1 MKRILRSFFLLLLVI
16 VWSSNALAVTSP
28 YSYTFGKAQNAD
40 FTSKNQTKKLGG
52 IDWTLASDAQKI
64 ITSANPSGQQ
74 IGTNNNPVKN
84 ATISTTAIPGTIKS
98 ITVTA
103 KAASKDAKMSLSVLV
118 NNVQYGNKIDLS
130 KDESNYEFKNN
141 NNLQSGKIE
150 IKFINS
156 ASKGGFFIKNISVT
170 FEEGTSA
177 TATTVSFPKE
187 SLNLIDG
194 EEATQGQEA
203 VVKTGDKTLTGAT
216 ITYSFESADG
226 IFEETTTDG
235 LFSLKAG
242 TYGTGKVTATFAG
255 GEIDGVT
262 YAKSSASY
270 TVNYSAAKTPAL
282 TFSAANVTVKQGEES
297 SFVKPTIKFTDER
310 GDDVTESAEL
320 TYSVS
325 PEGVVEIDKNSG
337 DITKWLAPGVAT
349 VKAHTDYGYD
359 ASYTLTY
366 EKVKLATTLTLDEGL
381 KTTGKIGETLD
392 CPAWTLKAGETVLS
406 GKTVVLTSDNDDAV
420 KVDGN
425 QLKLVAAG
433 SANITLSFNG
443 DDDYQSSNV
452 SYKLTV
458 VDPNAAEVTFDF
470 SKPAAYGDYE
480 APSTNG
486 SATYLEEGNTLTSGV
501 ITITNV
507 QNGWTIRTDGSKGT
521 NKSRFH
527 MYRGTIQFRVYDNAV
542 LTLSAADGCVI
553 TGFVYNSAK
562 GENLT
567 ASTGSYD
574 NVNKKWTGTAK
585 SIELAI
591 NDAFQFENMTVAYS
605 KLPSIDLD
613 ESQDNAETI
622 SGNADKTVNVKL
634 TRTLKADVWNTF
646 CVPFDVTVA
655 GSPLDGATIKQIANV
670 VENNDGAVINFEDA
684 PATLVAGMAYL
695 VRTTTA
701 IENPTFNGVTVK
713 NVVPTN
719 CSGNENYQ
727 LIGIYSPLKIDA
739 SLYGKVF
746 GINNQDKLAKVK
758 ENTSIKGMR
767 AYFLL
772 ANSATAAKLNFG
784 GELTGIDAVDNGEAV
799 MTGKVYNLNG
809 QYVGNSLEGLKKGVY
824 VVNGKKV
831 LK

>member
-1 MKRILRSFFLLLLVI
+1 MKRILRLFLTLLMLVVWASGFAQEVTLDFTNATKDWGINATATTKATKFTNGTYTIEASKGFKQSGDGVLLGKSGATLTLPAFDFAVEKI
-16 VWSSNALAVTSP
+16 VVKKNTGNSQVSPKVKQNIFVGSQAVSTQTTGADKDQTYEIKADYQKAGNIYTLKVTS
-28 YSYTFGKAQNAD
+28 SHNTQF
-40 FTSKNQTKKLGG
+40 SK
-52 IDWTLASDAQKI
+52 IEI
-64 ITSANPSGQQ
+64 Y
-74 IGTNNNPVKN
+74 
-84 ATISTTAIPGTIKS
+84 
-98 ITVTA
+98 
-103 KAASKDAKMSLSVLV
+103 KAASSS
-118 NNVQYGNKIDLS
+118 
-130 KDESNYEFKNN
+130 
-141 NNLQSGKIE
+141 
-150 IKFINS
+150 
-156 ASKGGFFIKNISVT
+156 
-170 FEEGTSA
+170 

-194 EEATQGQEA
+194 DEAAQGQAA
-203 VVKTGDKTLTGAT
+203 VVKAGEKILTGAT
-216 ITYSFESADG
+216 VTYSFESAAG
-226 IFEETTTDG
+226 IFKETLASEG
-235 LFSLKAG
+235 LFSLNAG

-366 EKVKLATTLTLDEGL
+366 EKVKLATTLTLNEGL
-381 KTTGKIGETLD
+381 KTTGEIDETLD
-392 CPAWTLKAGETVLS
+392 CPAWTLKAGDNVLS
-406 GKTVVLTSDNDDAV
+406 GKTVALTSDNDDVV

-458 VDPNAAEVTFDF
+458 VDPNALVSTFDF
-470 SKPAAYGDYE
+470 VNNTYGYDRTQRLNKGDIISNRT
-480 APSTNG
+480 P
-486 SATYLEEGNTLTSGV
+486 
-501 ITITNV
+501 ITIVNTKNGLSTDTKFTNTDLRNYKAAILTINAAKGYLITKITMTGKRFL
-507 QNGWTIRTDGSKGT
+507 QLSLNDNNGKWNKKDITGEWSGSSSSVSFTNLGSEDG
-521 NKSRFH
+521 
-527 MYRGTIQFRVYDNAV
+527 NAV
-542 LTLSAADGCVI
+542 
-553 TGFVYNSAK
+553 
-562 GENLT
+562 
-567 ASTGSYD
+567 SYYTI
-574 NVNKKWTGTAK
+574 N
-585 SIELAI
+585 IEY
-591 NDAFQFENMTVAYS
+591 VAV
-605 KLPSIDLD
+605 KPVTLD

-646 CVPFDVTVA
+646 CVPFNVTVA
-655 GSPLDGATIKQIANV
+655 GSPLEGATIKQIAS
-670 VENNDGAVINFEDA
+670 VEEKTDGAVINFEDA
-684 PATLVAGMAYL
+684 PATLEAGKAYL
-695 VRTTTA
+695 VRTATA
-701 IENPTFNGVTVK
+701 IVNPTFNGVTVK

-719 CSGNENYQ
+719 CSRNENYQ
-727 LIGIYSPLKIDA
+727 LIGIYSPKNIDA

-746 GINNQDKLAKVK
+746 GINNQDKLAKVMK
-758 ENTSIKGMR
+758 DTSIKGMR

>member
-16 VWSSNALAVTSP
+16 VWSSNALAQETLSVDFESKLATYTDWKFSNIVQSKAVTAHGG
-28 YSYTFGKAQNAD
+28 TFYGNTNGKTTA
-40 FTSKNQTKKLGG
+40 FVQTKNIIAAPQQLTFYFSKESSNNNQNSFWKIQVSSNGSKWSDVKRVKAAPTKDVG
-52 IDWTLASDAQKI
+52 VWTEVTQSLSEYTNVYVRVYYSG
-64 ITSANPSGQQ
+64 TSA
-74 IGTNNNPVKN
+74 IRC
-84 ATISTTAIPGTIKS
+84 IDD
-98 ITVTA
+98 VTLTY
-103 KAASKDAKMSLSVLV
+103 KAAS
-118 NNVQYGNKIDLS
+118 
-130 KDESNYEFKNN
+130 
-141 NNLQSGKIE
+141 
-150 IKFINS
+150 
-156 ASKGGFFIKNISVT
+156 
-170 FEEGTSA
+170 SA

-194 EEATQGQEA
+194 EEAAQGQEA

-325 PEGVVEIDKNSG
+325 PEGVVEIEKNSG

-381 KTTGKIGETLD
+381 KTTGEIGETLD
-392 CPAWTLKAGETVLS
+392 CPAWTLKAGENVLS
-406 GKTVVLTSDNDDAV
+406 GKTVVLTSDNKDVV

-433 SANITLSFNG
+433 SANITLSFNS

-458 VDPNAAEVTFDF
+458 VDPNALVSTFDF
-470 SKPAAYGDYE
+470 VNNTYGYGRTE
-480 APSTNG
+480 KLNKGEIISNRTPITIVNTKNG
-486 SATYLEEGNTLTSGV
+486 SKTVTTFTNNDLRNYKAAILTINAAKGYLITKITMAGNYFLRLSLNDNNGTWNKDSENGEWTGSSSSVSFTNLGSDSG
-501 ITITNV
+501 
-507 QNGWTIRTDGSKGT
+507 
-521 NKSRFH
+521 
-527 MYRGTIQFRVYDNAV
+527 NAV
-542 LTLSAADGCVI
+542 SYYTINIEYV
-553 TGFVYNSAK
+553 AK
-562 GENLT
+562 PVT
-567 ASTGSYD
+567 
-574 NVNKKWTGTAK
+574 
-585 SIELAI
+585 
-591 NDAFQFENMTVAYS
+591 
-605 KLPSIDLD
+605 LD
-613 ESQDNAETI
+613 ESQNNAETI
-622 SGNADKTVNVKL
+622 SSNAGKTVNVKL

-655 GSPLDGATIKQIANV
+655 GSPLDGATIKQIASV
-670 VENNDGAVINFEDA
+670 VEKTDGAVINFEDA
-684 PATLVAGMAYL
+684 PATLVAGKAYL
-695 VRTTTA
+695 VRTATA

-719 CSGNENYQ
+719 CSDNEKYQ
-727 LIGIYSPLKIDA
+727 LIGIYSPLNIDA

>member
-1 MKRILRSFFLLLLVI
+1 MKKSTQSSISPNVI
-16 VWSSNALAVTSP
+16 QNIYVGSTAVST
-28 YSYTFGKAQNAD
+28 
-40 FTSKNQTKKLGG
+40 QTKGAEKDQTYE
-52 IDWTLASDAQKI
+52 IKADYQKAGNI
-64 ITSANPSGQQ
+64 YVLKITNKYNTQLSK
-74 IGTNNNPVKN
+74 IE
-84 ATISTTAIPGTIKS
+84 IY
-98 ITVTA
+98 
-103 KAASKDAKMSLSVLV
+103 KAASS
-118 NNVQYGNKIDLS
+118 
-130 KDESNYEFKNN
+130 E
-141 NNLQSGKIE
+141 
-150 IKFINS
+150 
-156 ASKGGFFIKNISVT
+156 
-170 FEEGTSA
+170 

-194 EEATQGQEA
+194 DENATHGQLA
-203 VVKTGDKTLTGAT
+203 TVKAGEKTLTGAT
-216 ITYSFESADG
+216 VTYSFESADG
-226 IFEETTTDG
+226 IFKETITDG
-235 LFSLKAG
+235 LFSLKTG

-255 GEIDGVT
+255 GKIDGVT

-270 TVNYSAAKTPAL
+270 IVNYSAAKTPAL
-282 TFSAANVTVKQGEES
+282 KFSADNVTVKQGEES
-297 SFVKPTIKFTDER
+297 SFVKPTITFTDER

-337 DITKWLAPGVAT
+337 DITNWLAPGVAT

-359 ASYTLTY
+359 AFYTLTY
-366 EKVKLATTLTLDEGL
+366 EKVKLATTLTLNEGL
-381 KTTGKIGETLD
+381 KTTGEIGETLD

-406 GKTVVLTSDNDDAV
+406 GKTVVLTSDNENVV

-433 SANITLSFNG
+433 SANISLSFNG

-470 SKPAAYGDYE
+470 SKPADYGYE
-480 APSTNG
+480 APAKNGNATN
-486 SATYLEEGNTLTSGV
+486 LEEGNTLTSGV
-501 ITITNV
+501 VTITNV
-507 QNGWTIRTDGSKGT
+507 QNGWKINNKGVKST

-527 MYRGTIQFRVYDNAV
+527 MYQGTIQFRTYENAV
-542 LTLSAADGCVI
+542 LTLSVADGYVI

-567 ASTGSYD
+567 VSTGSYD
-574 NVNKKWTGTAK
+574 KNNKKWTGSAK

-605 KLPSIDLD
+605 KLPSIGLD
-613 ESQDNAETI
+613 ESQDNTETI

-655 GSPLDGATIKQIANV
+655 GSPLEGATIKQIASV
-670 VENNDGAVINFEDA
+670 TEKTDGAVINFEDA
-684 PATLVAGMAYL
+684 PATLEAGKAYL
-695 VRTTTA
+695 VRTATA
-701 IENPTFNGVTVK
+701 IVNPTFNGVTVK
-713 NVVPTN
+713 NVTPAN

-727 LIGIYSPLKIDA
+727 LIGIYSPLNIDA

-758 ENTSIKGMR
+758 KDTSIKGMR

-772 ANSATAAKLNFG
+772 ANSAATAKLNFG

>member
-1 MKRILRSFFLLLLVI
+1 MI

-40 FTSKNQTKKLGG
+40 FTSKNQTTKLDG
-52 IDWTLASDAQKI
+52 IDWTLASDAKTI
-64 ITSANPSGQQ
+64 ITSANSSGQQ
-74 IGTNNNPVKN
+74 IGSNKYPVKN

-130 KDESNYEFKNN
+130 RDESNYEFKNN

-150 IKFINS
+150 IKFVNS
-156 ASKGGFFIKNISVT
+156 ASKGGFYIKNITVT

-194 EEATQGQEA
+194 DKATQGQAA
-203 VVKTGDKTLTGAT
+203 VVKAGEKILTGAT
-216 ITYSFESADG
+216 VTYSFESADG
-226 IFEETTTDG
+226 IFKETLASEG
-235 LFSLKAG
+235 LFSLNAG
-242 TYGTGKVTATFAG
+242 TYGTGKVTATFDG

-270 TVNYSAAKTPAL
+270 IVNYSAAKTPSL
-282 TFSAANVTVKQGEES
+282 TFSVANVTVKQGEES

-325 PEGVVEIDKNSG
+325 PEGVVEIEKNSG
-337 DITKWLAPGVAT
+337 DITKWLALGVAT

-366 EKVKLATTLTLDEGL
+366 KKVKLATTLTLDEGL

-433 SANITLSFNG
+433 SANISLSFNG

-458 VDPNAAEVTFDF
+458 VDPNALVSTFDF
-470 SKPAAYGDYE
+470 VKNTYGYGRTEKLNKGDIISNRT
-480 APSTNG
+480 PITIVNTKNG
-486 SATYLEEGNTLTSGV
+486 SSTSTTFRNNDLRNYKDAILTINAAKGYLITKITMTGNRFLQLSL
-501 ITITNV
+501 NDN
-507 QNGWTIRTDGSKGT
+507 NGTWNNERQTGEWLGSSSYVSFNNLGNSDDG
-521 NKSRFH
+521 
-527 MYRGTIQFRVYDNAV
+527 NAV
-542 LTLSAADGCVI
+542 
-553 TGFVYNSAK
+553 
-562 GENLT
+562 
-567 ASTGSYD
+567 SYYTI
-574 NVNKKWTGTAK
+574 N
-585 SIELAI
+585 IEY
-591 NDAFQFENMTVAYS
+591 VAV
-605 KLPSIDLD
+605 KPVTLD
-613 ESQDNAETI
+613 ESQNNAETI
-622 SGNADKTVNVKL
+622 SGNADKTVNVNL

-655 GSPLDGATIKQIANV
+655 DSPLEGATIKQIASV
-670 VENNDGAVINFEDA
+670 TEKDDGAVINFVDA
-684 PATLVAGMAYL
+684 PATLEAGNAYL

-701 IENPTFNGVTVK
+701 IVNPTFNGVTVK
-713 NVVPTN
+713 NVTPTN
-719 CSGNENYQ
+719 CSGNEKYQ
-727 LIGIYSPLKIDA
+727 LIGIYSPLNIDA
-739 SLYGKVF
+739 SRYGKVF

>member
-16 VWSSNALAVTSP
+16 VWSSNALAQETLSVDFESKLATYTDWKFSNIVQSKAVTAHGG
-28 YSYTFGKAQNAD
+28 TFYGNTNGKTTA
-40 FTSKNQTKKLGG
+40 FVQTKNIIAAPQQLTFYFSKESSNNNQNSFWKIQVSSNGSKWSDVKRVKAAPTKDVG
-52 IDWTLASDAQKI
+52 VWTEVTQSLSEYTNVYVRVYYSG
-64 ITSANPSGQQ
+64 TSA
-74 IGTNNNPVKN
+74 IRC
-84 ATISTTAIPGTIKS
+84 IDD
-98 ITVTA
+98 VTLTY
-103 KAASKDAKMSLSVLV
+103 KVAS
-118 NNVQYGNKIDLS
+118 
-130 KDESNYEFKNN
+130 
-141 NNLQSGKIE
+141 
-150 IKFINS
+150 
-156 ASKGGFFIKNISVT
+156 
-170 FEEGTSA
+170 SA

-194 EEATQGQEA
+194 EEAAQGQEA

-216 ITYSFESADG
+216 VTYSFESADG

-235 LFSLKAG
+235 LFSLKVG

-310 GDDVTESAEL
+310 GDDVTAAADII
-320 TYSVS
+320 YNAS
-325 PEGVVEIDKNSG
+325 PETVVKLDDEGNV
-337 DITKWLAPGVAT
+337 TQWLAPGVAT
-349 VKAHTDYGYD
+349 ITAMTEYGNKYYD

-366 EKVKLATTLTLDEGL
+366 EKVKLATTLTLDESL
-381 KTTGKIGETLD
+381 KTTGEIGETLD
-392 CPAWTLKAGETVLS
+392 CPAWTLKAGENVLS
-406 GKTVVLTSDNDDAV
+406 GKTVALTSDNEDAV

-458 VDPNAAEVTFDF
+458 VDPNALVSTFDF
-470 SKPAAYGDYE
+470 VKNTYGYDRTQRLNKRDIISNRT
-480 APSTNG
+480 PITIVNTKNG
-486 SATYLEEGNTLTSGV
+486 SRTQTTFTNTDLRNYKAAILTINAAKGYLITKITMTGNRFLQLSLNDNNGTWNNKKDTTGEWSGSSSSV
-501 ITITNV
+501 SFTNLGS
-507 QNGWTIRTDGSKGT
+507 NDG
-521 NKSRFH
+521 
-527 MYRGTIQFRVYDNAV
+527 NAV
-542 LTLSAADGCVI
+542 
-553 TGFVYNSAK
+553 
-562 GENLT
+562 
-567 ASTGSYD
+567 SYYTI
-574 NVNKKWTGTAK
+574 N
-585 SIELAI
+585 IEY
-591 NDAFQFENMTVAYS
+591 VAV
-605 KLPSIDLD
+605 KPVTLD

-622 SGNADKTVNVKL
+622 LGNADKTVNVKL

-655 GSPLDGATIKQIANV
+655 GSPLEGATIKQIASV
-670 VENNDGAVINFEDA
+670 TEKDDGAVINFENA
-684 PATLVAGMAYL
+684 PATLEAGKAYL
-695 VRTTTA
+695 VRTATA
-701 IENPTFNGVTVK
+701 IVNPTFNGVTVK
-713 NVVPTN
+713 NVDPTN
-719 CSGNENYQ
+719 CSGNEKYQ
-727 LIGIYSPLKIDA
+727 LIGIYSPLNIDA

>member
-16 VWSSNALAVTSP
+16 VWSSNALAQETLSVDFESKLATYTDWKFSNIVQSKAVTAHGG
-28 YSYTFGKAQNAD
+28 TFYGNTNGKTTA
-40 FTSKNQTKKLGG
+40 FVQTKNIIAAPQQLTFYFSKESSNNNQNSFWKIQVSSNGSKWSDVKRVKAAPTKDVG
-52 IDWTLASDAQKI
+52 VWTEVTQSLSEYTNVYVRVYYSG
-64 ITSANPSGQQ
+64 TSA
-74 IGTNNNPVKN
+74 IRC
-84 ATISTTAIPGTIKS
+84 IDD
-98 ITVTA
+98 VTLTY
-103 KAASKDAKMSLSVLV
+103 KVAS
-118 NNVQYGNKIDLS
+118 
-130 KDESNYEFKNN
+130 
-141 NNLQSGKIE
+141 
-150 IKFINS
+150 
-156 ASKGGFFIKNISVT
+156 
-170 FEEGTSA
+170 SA

-194 EEATQGQEA
+194 DKATHGQAA
-203 VVKTGDKTLTGAT
+203 VVKAGEKILTGAT
-216 ITYSFESADG
+216 VTYSFESAAG
-226 IFEETTTDG
+226 IFKETLASEG
-235 LFSLKAG
+235 LFSLNAG

-366 EKVKLATTLTLDEGL
+366 EKVKLATTLTLNEGL
-381 KTTGKIGETLD
+381 KTTGEIDETLD
-392 CPAWTLKAGETVLS
+392 CPAWTLKAGDNVLS
-406 GKTVVLTSDNDDAV
+406 GKTVALTSDNDDVV

-458 VDPNAAEVTFDF
+458 VDPNALVSTFDF
-470 SKPAAYGDYE
+470 VNNTYGYGRTE
-480 APSTNG
+480 KLNKGEIISNRTPITIVNTKNG
-486 SATYLEEGNTLTSGV
+486 SHTQTTFTNTDLRNYKDAILTINAAKGYLITKITMTGKRFLQLSLNDNNGTWNNKKDTTGEWSGSSSSV
-501 ITITNV
+501 SFTNLGS
-507 QNGWTIRTDGSKGT
+507 NDG
-521 NKSRFH
+521 
-527 MYRGTIQFRVYDNAV
+527 NAV
-542 LTLSAADGCVI
+542 
-553 TGFVYNSAK
+553 
-562 GENLT
+562 
-567 ASTGSYD
+567 SYYTI
-574 NVNKKWTGTAK
+574 N
-585 SIELAI
+585 IEY
-591 NDAFQFENMTVAYS
+591 VAV
-605 KLPSIDLD
+605 KPVTLD

-622 SGNADKTVNVKL
+622 LGNADKTVNVKL

-655 GSPLDGATIKQIANV
+655 GSPLEGATIKQIASV
-670 VENNDGAVINFEDA
+670 TEKDDGAVINFENA
-684 PATLVAGMAYL
+684 PATLVAGKAYL
-695 VRTTTA
+695 VRTATA

-713 NVVPTN
+713 NVTPTN
-719 CSGNENYQ
+719 CSGNANYQ
-727 LIGIYSPLKIDA
+727 LIGIYSPLNIDA

-746 GINNQDKLAKVK
+746 GINNQDKLAKVMK
-758 ENTSIKGMR
+758 DTSIKGMR

>member
-16 VWSSNALAVTSP
+16 VWSSNALAQETLSVDFESKLATYTDWKFSNIVQSKAVTAHGG
-28 YSYTFGKAQNAD
+28 TFYGNTNGKTTA
-40 FTSKNQTKKLGG
+40 FVQTKNIIAAPQQLTFYFSKESSNNNQNSFWKIQVSSNGSKWSDVKRVKAAPTKDVG
-52 IDWTLASDAQKI
+52 VWTEVTQSLSEYTNVYVRVYYSG
-64 ITSANPSGQQ
+64 TSA
-74 IGTNNNPVKN
+74 IRC
-84 ATISTTAIPGTIKS
+84 IDD
-98 ITVTA
+98 VTLTY
-103 KAASKDAKMSLSVLV
+103 KVAS
-118 NNVQYGNKIDLS
+118 
-130 KDESNYEFKNN
+130 
-141 NNLQSGKIE
+141 
-150 IKFINS
+150 
-156 ASKGGFFIKNISVT
+156 
-170 FEEGTSA
+170 SA

-194 EEATQGQEA
+194 DKATQGQAA
-203 VVKTGDKTLTGAT
+203 VVKAGEKILTGAT
-216 ITYSFESADG
+216 VTYSFESAAG
-226 IFEETTTDG
+226 IFKETLASEG
-235 LFSLKAG
+235 LFSLNAG

-366 EKVKLATTLTLDEGL
+366 EKVKLATTLTLNEGL
-381 KTTGKIGETLD
+381 KTTGEIDETLD
-392 CPAWTLKAGETVLS
+392 CPAWTLKAGDNVLS
-406 GKTVVLTSDNDDAV
+406 GKTVALTSDNDDVV

-458 VDPNAAEVTFDF
+458 VDPNALVSTFDF
-470 SKPAAYGDYE
+470 VNNTYGYGRTE
-480 APSTNG
+480 KLNKGEIISNRTPITIVNTKNG
-486 SATYLEEGNTLTSGV
+486 SHTQTTFTNTDLRNYKDAILTINAAKGYLITKITMTGKRFLQLSLNDNNGTWNNKKDTTGEWSGSSSSV
-501 ITITNV
+501 SFTNLGS
-507 QNGWTIRTDGSKGT
+507 NDG
-521 NKSRFH
+521 
-527 MYRGTIQFRVYDNAV
+527 NAV
-542 LTLSAADGCVI
+542 
-553 TGFVYNSAK
+553 
-562 GENLT
+562 
-567 ASTGSYD
+567 SYYTI
-574 NVNKKWTGTAK
+574 N
-585 SIELAI
+585 IEY
-591 NDAFQFENMTVAYS
+591 VAV
-605 KLPSIDLD
+605 KPVTLD

-622 SGNADKTVNVKL
+622 LGNADKTVNVKL

-655 GSPLDGATIKQIANV
+655 GSPLEGATIKQIASV
-670 VENNDGAVINFEDA
+670 TEKDDGAVINFENA
-684 PATLVAGMAYL
+684 PATLEAGKAYL

-701 IENPTFNGVTVK
+701 IVNPTFNGVTVK
-713 NVVPTN
+713 DVDPTN
-719 CSGNENYQ
+719 CSGNANYQ
-727 LIGIYSPLKIDA
+727 LIGIYSPLNIDA

>member
-40 FTSKNQTKKLGG
+40 FTSKNQTTNLGG
-52 IDWTLASDAQKI
+52 IDWTLASDAKTI
-64 ITSANPSGQQ
+64 ITSANSSGQQ
-74 IGTNNNPVKN
+74 IGSNKYPVKN

-130 KDESNYEFKNN
+130 RDESNYEFKNN

-150 IKFINS
+150 IKFVNS
-156 ASKGGFFIKNISVT
+156 ASKGGFYIKNITVT

-194 EEATQGQEA
+194 DKATQGQAA
-203 VVKTGDKTLTGAT
+203 VVKAGEKILTGAT
-216 ITYSFESADG
+216 VTYSFESADG
-226 IFEETTTDG
+226 IFKETLASEG
-235 LFSLKAG
+235 LFSLNAG
-242 TYGTGKVTATFAG
+242 TYGTGKVTATFDG

-270 TVNYSAAKTPAL
+270 IVNYSAAKTPSL
-282 TFSAANVTVKQGEES
+282 TFSVANVTVKQGEES

-325 PEGVVEIDKNSG
+325 PEGVVEIEKNSG
-337 DITKWLAPGVAT
+337 DITKWLAPGVAK
-349 VKAHTDYGYD
+349 VQAHTDYGYD

-381 KTTGKIGETLD
+381 KTTGEIGETLD
-392 CPAWTLKAGETVLS
+392 CPAWTLKAGENVLS
-406 GKTVVLTSDNDDAV
+406 GKTVVLTSDSKDVV

-458 VDPNAAEVTFDF
+458 VDPNALVSTFDF
-470 SKPAAYGDYE
+470 VKNTYGYGRTDKLNKGE
-480 APSTNG
+480 IISNRTPITIVNTKNG
-486 SATYLEEGNTLTSGV
+486 SSTSTTFRNNDLRNYKDAILTINAAKGYLITKITMTGNRFLQLSLNDNNGTWNKERQTGEWLGSSSSV
-501 ITITNV
+501 SFTNL
-507 QNGWTIRTDGSKGT
+507 GSDDG
-521 NKSRFH
+521 
-527 MYRGTIQFRVYDNAV
+527 NAV
-542 LTLSAADGCVI
+542 
-553 TGFVYNSAK
+553 
-562 GENLT
+562 
-567 ASTGSYD
+567 SYYTI
-574 NVNKKWTGTAK
+574 N
-585 SIELAI
+585 IEY
-591 NDAFQFENMTVAYS
+591 VAV
-605 KLPSIDLD
+605 KPVTLD
-613 ESQDNAETI
+613 ESKDNAETI
-622 SGNADKTVNVKL
+622 SGNADKTVNVNL

-655 GSPLDGATIKQIANV
+655 DSPLEGATIKQIAS
-670 VENNDGAVINFEDA
+670 VEEKTDGAVINFKDA
-684 PATLVAGMAYL
+684 PATLEAGKAYL
-695 VRTTTA
+695 VRTAKA
-701 IENPTFNGVTVK
+701 IVNPTFNGVTVK
-713 NVVPTN
+713 NVVPAN

-727 LIGIYSPLKIDA
+727 LIGIYSPLNIDA

-746 GINNQDKLAKVK
+746 GINNQDKLAKVMK
-758 ENTSIKGMR
+758 DTSIKGMR

-784 GELTGIDAVDNGEAV
+784 GEITGIDAVDNGEAV

-824 VVNGKKV
+824 IVNGKKV

>member
-40 FTSKNQTKKLGG
+40 FTSKNQTTKLDG
-52 IDWTLASDAQKI
+52 IDWTLASDAKTI
-64 ITSANPSGQQ
+64 ITSANSSGQQ
-74 IGTNNNPVKN
+74 IGSNKYPVKN

-130 KDESNYEFKNN
+130 RDESNYEFKNN

-150 IKFINS
+150 IKFVNS
-156 ASKGGFFIKNISVT
+156 ASKGGFYIKNITVT

-194 EEATQGQEA
+194 DKATQGQAA
-203 VVKTGDKTLTGAT
+203 VVKAGEKILTGAT
-216 ITYSFESADG
+216 VTYSFESADG
-226 IFEETTTDG
+226 IFKETLASEG
-235 LFSLKAG
+235 LFSLNAG
-242 TYGTGKVTATFAG
+242 TYGTGKVTATFDG

-270 TVNYSAAKTPAL
+270 IVNYSAAKTPSL
-282 TFSAANVTVKQGEES
+282 TFSVANVTVKQGEES

-325 PEGVVEIDKNSG
+325 PEGVVEIEKNSG
-337 DITKWLAPGVAT
+337 DITKWLAPGVAK
-349 VKAHTDYGYD
+349 VQAHTDYGYD

-381 KTTGKIGETLD
+381 KTTGEIGETLD
-392 CPAWTLKAGETVLS
+392 CPAWTLKAGENVLS
-406 GKTVVLTSDNDDAV
+406 GKTVVLTSDSKDVV

-458 VDPNAAEVTFDF
+458 VDPNALVSTFDF
-470 SKPAAYGDYE
+470 VKNTYGYGRTDKLNKGE
-480 APSTNG
+480 IISNRTPITIVNTKNG
-486 SATYLEEGNTLTSGV
+486 SSTSTTFRNNDLRNYKDAILTINAAKGYLITKITMTGNRFLQLSLNDNNGTWNKERQTGEWLGSSSSV
-501 ITITNV
+501 SFTNL
-507 QNGWTIRTDGSKGT
+507 GSDDG
-521 NKSRFH
+521 
-527 MYRGTIQFRVYDNAV
+527 NAV
-542 LTLSAADGCVI
+542 
-553 TGFVYNSAK
+553 
-562 GENLT
+562 
-567 ASTGSYD
+567 SYYTI
-574 NVNKKWTGTAK
+574 N
-585 SIELAI
+585 IEY
-591 NDAFQFENMTVAYS
+591 VAV
-605 KLPSIDLD
+605 KPVTLD
-613 ESQDNAETI
+613 ESQNNTETI

-646 CVPFDVTVA
+646 CVPFDVTIE
-655 GSPLDGATIKQIANV
+655 GSPLEGATIKQIASV
-670 VENNDGAVINFEDA
+670 TEKDDGAVINFVDA
-684 PATLVAGMAYL
+684 LATLEAGKAYL
-695 VRTTTA
+695 VRTATA
-701 IENPTFNGVTVK
+701 IVNPTFNGVTVK
-713 NVVPTN
+713 NVTPTN
-719 CSGNENYQ
+719 CSGNDNYQ
-727 LIGIYSPLKIDA
+727 LIGIYSPLNIDA

-824 VVNGKKV
+824 IVNGKKV

>member
-40 FTSKNQTKKLGG
+40 FTSKNQTTKLGG
-52 IDWTLASDAQKI
+52 IDWTLASDAKNI
-64 ITSANPSGQQ
+64 ITSVNSSGQQ
-74 IGTNNNPVKN
+74 IGSNKYPVKN

-103 KAASKDAKMSLSVLV
+103 KAASNDAKMSLSVLV

-130 KDESNYEFKNN
+130 RTESIYEFKNI

-150 IKFINS
+150 IKFVNS
-156 ASKGGFFIKNISVT
+156 ASKGGFYIKNITVT

-194 EEATQGQEA
+194 DKATQGQAA
-203 VVKTGDKTLTGAT
+203 VVKAGEKILTGAT
-216 ITYSFESADG
+216 VTYSFESADG
-226 IFEETTTDG
+226 IFKEALASEG
-235 LFSLKAG
+235 LFSLNAG

-282 TFSAANVTVKQGEES
+282 AFSAANVTVKQGEEA

-366 EKVKLATTLTLDEGL
+366 EKVNLATTLTLNEGL
-381 KTTGKIGETLD
+381 KTTGEIGETLD
-392 CPAWTLKAGETVLS
+392 CPAWTLKAGENVLS
-406 GKTVVLTSDNDDAV
+406 GKTVALTSDNDDVV
-420 KVDGN
+420 KVYGN

-458 VDPNAAEVTFDF
+458 VDPNALVSTFDF
-470 SKPAAYGDYE
+470 VKNTYGYDRTQRLNKRDIISNRT
-480 APSTNG
+480 PITIVNTQNG
-486 SATYLEEGNTLTSGV
+486 STTSTTFTNTDLRNYKDAILTINAAKGYLITKITMTGNRFLQLLLNDNNGTWNNERQTGEWSGSSSSV
-501 ITITNV
+501 SFTNL
-507 QNGWTIRTDGSKGT
+507 GSEDG
-521 NKSRFH
+521 
-527 MYRGTIQFRVYDNAV
+527 NAV
-542 LTLSAADGCVI
+542 
-553 TGFVYNSAK
+553 
-562 GENLT
+562 
-567 ASTGSYD
+567 SYYTI
-574 NVNKKWTGTAK
+574 N
-585 SIELAI
+585 IEY
-591 NDAFQFENMTVAYS
+591 VAV
-605 KLPSIDLD
+605 KPVTLD
-613 ESQDNAETI
+613 ESKDNAETI

-655 GSPLDGATIKQIANV
+655 GSPLEGATIKQIAS
-670 VENNDGAVINFEDA
+670 VEEKTDGAVINFEDA
-684 PATLVAGMAYL
+684 PATLEAGKAYL

-719 CSGNENYQ
+719 CSRNENYQ
-727 LIGIYSPLKIDA
+727 LIGIYSPKNIDA

-746 GINNQDKLAKVK
+746 GINNQDKLAKVMK
-758 ENTSIKGMR
+758 DTSIKGMR

>member
-1 MKRILRSFFLLLLVI
+1 MLVVWASGFAQEVTLDFTNSKTWNLPVGSENSVKTQKSYSNGTYSITINASAGHFLVGDKEDSYSLL
-16 VWSSNALAVTSP
+16 
-28 YSYTFGKAQNAD
+28 FGK
-40 FTSKNQTKKLGG
+40 
-52 IDWTLASDAQKI
+52 
-64 ITSANPSGQQ
+64 
-74 IGTNNNPVKN
+74 KN
-84 ATISTTAIPGTIKS
+84 ATLTLPAFDFDVEKIVLKKSTQSSISPNVIQNIYVGSTAVSTPTTGADKDQTYEIKADYQKAGKIYVLKIS
-98 ITVTA
+98 SKHNTQISKIEIY
-103 KAASKDAKMSLSVLV
+103 KAASSS
-118 NNVQYGNKIDLS
+118 
-130 KDESNYEFKNN
+130 
-141 NNLQSGKIE
+141 
-150 IKFINS
+150 
-156 ASKGGFFIKNISVT
+156 
-170 FEEGTSA
+170 
-177 TATTVSFPKE
+177 TATTVSFPKK

-194 EEATQGQEA
+194 DKATQGQAA
-203 VVKTGDKTLTGAT
+203 VVKAGEKILTGAT
-216 ITYSFESADG
+216 VTYSFESADG

-310 GDDVTESAEL
+310 GDDVTAAADII
-320 TYSVS
+320 YNAS
-325 PEGVVEIDKNSG
+325 PETVVKLDDEGNV
-337 DITKWLAPGVAT
+337 TQWLAPGVAT
-349 VKAHTDYGYD
+349 ITAMTEYGNKYYD

-366 EKVKLATTLTLDEGL
+366 EKVKLATTLTLDESL
-381 KTTGKIGETLD
+381 KTTGEIGETLD
-392 CPAWTLKAGETVLS
+392 CPAWTLKAGENVLS
-406 GKTVVLTSDNDDAV
+406 GKTVALTSDNEDAV

-458 VDPNAAEVTFDF
+458 VDPNALVSTFDF
-470 SKPAAYGDYE
+470 VKNTYGYDRTQRLNKRDIISNRT
-480 APSTNG
+480 PITIVNTKNG
-486 SATYLEEGNTLTSGV
+486 SRTQTTFTNTDLRNYKAAILTINAAKGYLITKITMTGNRFLQLSLNDNNGTWNNERQTGEWLGSSSSV
-501 ITITNV
+501 SFTNR
-507 QNGWTIRTDGSKGT
+507 GSDDG
-521 NKSRFH
+521 
-527 MYRGTIQFRVYDNAV
+527 NAV
-542 LTLSAADGCVI
+542 
-553 TGFVYNSAK
+553 
-562 GENLT
+562 
-567 ASTGSYD
+567 SYYTI
-574 NVNKKWTGTAK
+574 N
-585 SIELAI
+585 IEY
-591 NDAFQFENMTVAYS
+591 VAV
-605 KLPSIDLD
+605 KPVTLD
-613 ESQDNAETI
+613 ESKDNTETI

-634 TRTLKADVWNTF
+634 TRTLKAGVWNTF

-655 GSPLDGATIKQIANV
+655 GSPLEGATIKQIAS
-670 VENNDGAVINFEDA
+670 VEEKTDGAVINFKDA
-684 PATLVAGMAYL
+684 PATLEAGKAYL
-695 VRTTTA
+695 VRTATA
-701 IENPTFNGVTVK
+701 IVNPTFNGVTVK
-713 NVVPTN
+713 NVTPTN
-719 CSGNENYQ
+719 CSGNANYQ
-727 LIGIYSPLKIDA
+727 LIGIYSPLNIDA

-746 GINNQDKLAKVK
+746 GINNQDKLAKVMK
-758 ENTSIKGMR
+758 DTSIKGMR

>member
-16 VWSSNALAVTSP
+16 VWSSNALAQETLSVDFESKLATYTDWKFSNIVQSKAVTAHGG
-28 YSYTFGKAQNAD
+28 TFYGNTNGKTTA
-40 FTSKNQTKKLGG
+40 FVQTKNIIAAPQQLTFYFSKESSNNNQNSFWKIQVSSNGSKWSDVKRVKAAPTKDVG
-52 IDWTLASDAQKI
+52 VWTEVTQSLSEYTNVYVRVYYSG
-64 ITSANPSGQQ
+64 TSA
-74 IGTNNNPVKN
+74 IRC
-84 ATISTTAIPGTIKS
+84 IDD
-98 ITVTA
+98 VTLTY
-103 KAASKDAKMSLSVLV
+103 KAAS
-118 NNVQYGNKIDLS
+118 
-130 KDESNYEFKNN
+130 
-141 NNLQSGKIE
+141 
-150 IKFINS
+150 
-156 ASKGGFFIKNISVT
+156 
-170 FEEGTSA
+170 SA

-194 EEATQGQEA
+194 EEAAQGQEA

-392 CPAWTLKAGETVLS
+392 CPAWTLKAGENVLS
-406 GKTVVLTSDNDDAV
+406 GKTVALTSDNEDAV

-458 VDPNAAEVTFDF
+458 VDPNALVSTFDF
-470 SKPAAYGDYE
+470 VKNTYGYDRTDKLNKGE
-480 APSTNG
+480 IISNRTPITIVNTKNG
-486 SATYLEEGNTLTSGV
+486 SSTSTTFRNNDLRNYKDAILTINAAKGYLITKITMTGNRFLQLSLNDNNGTWNNERQTGEWLGSSSSV
-501 ITITNV
+501 SFTNL
-507 QNGWTIRTDGSKGT
+507 GSDDG
-521 NKSRFH
+521 
-527 MYRGTIQFRVYDNAV
+527 NAV
-542 LTLSAADGCVI
+542 
-553 TGFVYNSAK
+553 
-562 GENLT
+562 
-567 ASTGSYD
+567 SYYTI
-574 NVNKKWTGTAK
+574 N
-585 SIELAI
+585 IEY
-591 NDAFQFENMTVAYS
+591 VAV
-605 KLPSIDLD
+605 KPVTLD

-622 SGNADKTVNVKL
+622 SGNADKTVNVNL

-655 GSPLDGATIKQIANV
+655 GSPLEGATIKQIAS
-670 VENNDGAVINFEDA
+670 VEEKTDGAVINFEDA
-684 PATLVAGMAYL
+684 PATLEAGKAYL
-695 VRTTTA
+695 VRTATA
-701 IENPTFNGVTVK
+701 IVNPTFNGVTVK
-713 NVVPTN
+713 NVDPTN

-727 LIGIYSPLKIDA
+727 LIGIYSPLNIDA

>member
-16 VWSSNALAVTSP
+16 VWSSNALAQETLSVDFESKLATYTDWKFSNIVQSKAVTAHGG
-28 YSYTFGKAQNAD
+28 TFYGNTNGKTTA
-40 FTSKNQTKKLGG
+40 FVQTKNIIAAPQQLTFYFSKESSNNNQNSFWKIQVSSNGSKWSDVKRVKAAPTKDVG
-52 IDWTLASDAQKI
+52 VWTEVTQSLSEYTNVYVRAYYSG
-64 ITSANPSGQQ
+64 TSA
-74 IGTNNNPVKN
+74 IRC
-84 ATISTTAIPGTIKS
+84 IDD
-98 ITVTA
+98 VTLTY
-103 KAASKDAKMSLSVLV
+103 KAAS
-118 NNVQYGNKIDLS
+118 
-130 KDESNYEFKNN
+130 
-141 NNLQSGKIE
+141 
-150 IKFINS
+150 
-156 ASKGGFFIKNISVT
+156 
-170 FEEGTSA
+170 SA

-194 EEATQGQEA
+194 EEAAQGQEA

-216 ITYSFESADG
+216 VTYSFESADG

-310 GDDVTESAEL
+310 GDDVTAAADII
-320 TYSVS
+320 YNAS
-325 PEGVVEIDKNSG
+325 PETVVKLDNEGNV
-337 DITKWLAPGVAT
+337 TQWLAPGVAT
-349 VKAHTDYGYD
+349 ITATTEYGKNKYYD

-381 KTTGKIGETLD
+381 KTTGEIGETLD
-392 CPAWTLKAGETVLS
+392 CPAWTLKAGENELS
-406 GKTVVLTSDNDDAV
+406 GKTVVLTSNNEDAV

-458 VDPNAAEVTFDF
+458 IDPNAAEVTFDF
-470 SKPAAYGDYE
+470 TDPASLKYSNSETTNLKEGDKFVNGQITLTNKKNG
-480 APSTNG
+480 STNPVNRLFKSKTG
-486 SATYLEEGNTLTSGV
+486 FYLGFY
-501 ITITNV
+501 
-507 QNGWTIRTDGSKGT
+507 QNGEMI
-521 NKSRFH
+521 
-527 MYRGTIQFRVYDNAV
+527 
-542 LTLSAADGCVI
+542 LSAADGYTI
-553 TGFVYNSAK
+553 TGV
-562 GENLT
+562 
-567 ASTGSYD
+567 SYTIVD
-574 NVNKKWTGTAK
+574 KNTLKINGVSGKEGWTGNAK
-585 SIELAI
+585 SVILSIDKGASATKIET
-591 NDAFQFENMTVAYS
+591 MTVAYS
-605 KLPSIDLD
+605 KLSSIGLD
-613 ESQDNAETI
+613 ESKDNAETI

-655 GSPLDGATIKQIANV
+655 GSPLEGATIKQIAS
-670 VENNDGAVINFEDA
+670 VEEKTDGAVINFEDA
-684 PATLVAGMAYL
+684 PATLEAGKAYL
-695 VRTTTA
+695 VRTATA
-701 IENPTFNGVTVK
+701 IVNPTFNGVTVK

-719 CSGNENYQ
+719 CSRNENYQ
-727 LIGIYSPLKIDA
+727 LIGIYSPKNIDA

-746 GINNQDKLAKVK
+746 GINNQDKLAKVMK
-758 ENTSIKGMR
+758 DTSIKGMR

>member
-16 VWSSNALAVTSP
+16 VWSSNALAQETLSVDFESKLAT
-28 YSYTFGKAQNAD
+28 YTDWKFSNIVQSKAITAHGGTFYGNTNGKTTA
-40 FTSKNQTKKLGG
+40 FVQTKNIIAAPQQLTFYFSKESGNDNKNSFWKIQVSSNG
-52 IDWTLASDAQKI
+52 SKWSDVKRVKAAPTKDVGVWTEVTQSLSEYTNVYVRVYYSG
-64 ITSANPSGQQ
+64 TSA
-74 IGTNNNPVKN
+74 IRC
-84 ATISTTAIPGTIKS
+84 IDD
-98 ITVTA
+98 VTLTY
-103 KAASKDAKMSLSVLV
+103 KAAS
-118 NNVQYGNKIDLS
+118 
-130 KDESNYEFKNN
+130 
-141 NNLQSGKIE
+141 
-150 IKFINS
+150 
-156 ASKGGFFIKNISVT
+156 
-170 FEEGTSA
+170 SA

-194 EEATQGQEA
+194 DKATQGQAA
-203 VVKTGDKTLTGAT
+203 VVKAGEKILTGAT
-216 ITYSFESADG
+216 VTYSFESADG
-226 IFEETTTDG
+226 IFKETLASEG
-235 LFSLKAG
+235 LFSLNAG

-282 TFSAANVTVKQGEES
+282 TFSVANVTVKQGEES

-325 PEGVVEIDKNSG
+325 PEGVVEIEKNSG
-337 DITKWLAPGVAT
+337 DITKWLAPGVAK
-349 VKAHTDYGYD
+349 VQAHTDYGYD

-381 KTTGKIGETLD
+381 KTTGEIGETLD
-392 CPAWTLKAGETVLS
+392 CPAWTLKAGENVLS
-406 GKTVVLTSDNDDAV
+406 GKTVVLTSDSKDVV

-458 VDPNAAEVTFDF
+458 VDPNALVSTFDF
-470 SKPAAYGDYE
+470 VKNTYGYGRTDKLNKGE
-480 APSTNG
+480 IISNRTPITIVNTKNG
-486 SATYLEEGNTLTSGV
+486 SSTSTTFRNNDLRNYKDAILTINAAKGYLITKITMTGNRFLQLSLNDNNGTWNNERQTGEWLGSSSSV
-501 ITITNV
+501 SFTNL
-507 QNGWTIRTDGSKGT
+507 GSDDG
-521 NKSRFH
+521 
-527 MYRGTIQFRVYDNAV
+527 NAV
-542 LTLSAADGCVI
+542 
-553 TGFVYNSAK
+553 
-562 GENLT
+562 
-567 ASTGSYD
+567 SYYTI
-574 NVNKKWTGTAK
+574 N
-585 SIELAI
+585 IEY
-591 NDAFQFENMTVAYS
+591 VAV
-605 KLPSIDLD
+605 KPVTLD
-613 ESQDNAETI
+613 ESQNNAETI
-622 SGNADKTVNVKL
+622 SGNADKTVNVNL

-655 GSPLDGATIKQIANV
+655 GSPLEGATIKQIAS
-670 VENNDGAVINFEDA
+670 VEEKTDGAVINFKDA
-684 PATLVAGMAYL
+684 PATLEAGKAYL
-695 VRTTTA
+695 VRTATA
-701 IENPTFNGVTVK
+701 IVNPTFNGVTVK
-713 NVVPTN
+713 NVTPTN
-719 CSGNENYQ
+719 CSGNANYQ
-727 LIGIYSPLKIDA
+727 LIGIYSPLNIDA

-746 GINNQDKLAKVK
+746 GINNQDKLAKVMK
-758 ENTSIKGMR
+758 DTSIKGMR

-809 QYVGNSLEGLKKGVY
+809 QYVGNSLKGLKKGVY

>member
-16 VWSSNALAVTSP
+16 VWSSNALAQETLSVDFESKLATYTDWKFSNIVQSKAVTAHGG
-28 YSYTFGKAQNAD
+28 TFYGNTNGKTTA
-40 FTSKNQTKKLGG
+40 FVQTKNIIAAPQQLTFYFSKESSNNNQNSFWKIQVSSNGSKWSDVKRVKAAPTKDVG
-52 IDWTLASDAQKI
+52 VWTEVTQSLSEYTNVYVRVYYSG
-64 ITSANPSGQQ
+64 TSAFRC
-74 IGTNNNPVKN
+74 VDD
-84 ATISTTAIPGTIKS
+84 
-98 ITVTA
+98 VTLTY
-103 KAASKDAKMSLSVLV
+103 KAAS
-118 NNVQYGNKIDLS
+118 
-130 KDESNYEFKNN
+130 
-141 NNLQSGKIE
+141 
-150 IKFINS
+150 
-156 ASKGGFFIKNISVT
+156 
-170 FEEGTSA
+170 SA

-194 EEATQGQEA
+194 DEAAQGQAA
-203 VVKTGDKTLTGAT
+203 VVKAGDDKTLTGAT
-216 ITYSFESADG
+216 VTYSFESADG
-226 IFEETTTDG
+226 IFKETLASEG
-235 LFSLKAG
+235 LFSLNAG
-242 TYGTGKVTATFAG
+242 TYGTGKVTATFDG

-270 TVNYSAAKTPAL
+270 IVNYSAAKTPAL
-282 TFSAANVTVKQGEES
+282 TFSAANVTVKQGEEY

-392 CPAWTLKAGETVLS
+392 CPAWTLKAGENVLS
-406 GKTVVLTSDNDDAV
+406 GKTVVLTSDSKDVV

-458 VDPNAAEVTFDF
+458 VDPNALVSTFDF
-470 SKPAAYGDYE
+470 VKNTYGYGRTDKLNKGE
-480 APSTNG
+480 IISNRTPITIVNTKNG
-486 SATYLEEGNTLTSGV
+486 SSTSTTFRNNDLRNYKDAILTINAAKGYLITKITMTGNRFLQLSLNDNNGTWNNERQTGEWLGSSSSV
-501 ITITNV
+501 SFTNL
-507 QNGWTIRTDGSKGT
+507 GSDDG
-521 NKSRFH
+521 
-527 MYRGTIQFRVYDNAV
+527 NAV
-542 LTLSAADGCVI
+542 
-553 TGFVYNSAK
+553 
-562 GENLT
+562 
-567 ASTGSYD
+567 SYYTI
-574 NVNKKWTGTAK
+574 N
-585 SIELAI
+585 IEY
-591 NDAFQFENMTVAYS
+591 VAV
-605 KLPSIDLD
+605 KPVTLD
-613 ESQDNAETI
+613 ESQNNAETI

-646 CVPFDVTVA
+646 CVPFDVTVE
-655 GSPLDGATIKQIANV
+655 GSPLEGATIKQIASV
-670 VENNDGAVINFEDA
+670 TEKDDGAVINFVDA
-684 PATLVAGMAYL
+684 PATLEAGKAYL
-695 VRTTTA
+695 VRTATA
-701 IENPTFNGVTVK
+701 IVNPTFNGVTVK
-713 NVVPTN
+713 NVTPTN
-719 CSGNENYQ
+719 CSGNDNYQ
-727 LIGIYSPLKIDA
+727 LIGIYSPLNIDA
-739 SLYGKVF
+739 LLYGKVF

>member
-1 MKRILRSFFLLLLVI
+1 
-16 VWSSNALAVTSP
+16 
-28 YSYTFGKAQNAD
+28 
-40 FTSKNQTKKLGG
+40 
-52 IDWTLASDAQKI
+52 
-64 ITSANPSGQQ
+64 
-74 IGTNNNPVKN
+74 
-84 ATISTTAIPGTIKS
+84 
-98 ITVTA
+98 
-103 KAASKDAKMSLSVLV
+103 MSLSVLV

-130 KDESNYEFKNN
+130 RDESNYEFKNN

-156 ASKGGFFIKNISVT
+156 ASKGGFYIKNITVT

-194 EEATQGQEA
+194 EEAAQGQTA
-203 VVKTGDKTLTGAT
+203 VVKVGEKTLTGAT
-216 ITYSFESADG
+216 VTYSFESADG

-310 GDDVTESAEL
+310 GDDVTAAADII
-320 TYSVS
+320 YNAS
-325 PEGVVEIDKNSG
+325 PETVVKLDNEGNV
-337 DITKWLAPGVAT
+337 TQWLAPGVAT
-349 VKAHTDYGYD
+349 ITATTEYGNKYYD

-392 CPAWTLKAGETVLS
+392 CPAWTLKAGENVLS
-406 GKTVVLTSDNDDAV
+406 GKTVVLTSDNKDVV

-433 SANITLSFNG
+433 SANITLSFNS

-458 VDPNAAEVTFDF
+458 VDPNALVSTFDF
-470 SKPAAYGDYE
+470 IKNTYGYDRTQRLNKGDIISNRT
-480 APSTNG
+480 PITIVNTKNG
-486 SATYLEEGNTLTSGV
+486 SHTQTTFTNTDLRNYKAAILTINAAKGYLITKITMTGSRFLQLSLNDNNGTWNKKDETGEWSGSSSSVSFTNLGSSDNGNTV
-501 ITITNV
+501 HYYTINIEYV
-507 QNGWTIRTDGSKGT
+507 
-521 NKSRFH
+521 
-527 MYRGTIQFRVYDNAV
+527 AV
-542 LTLSAADGCVI
+542 KPVT
-553 TGFVYNSAK
+553 
-562 GENLT
+562 
-567 ASTGSYD
+567 
-574 NVNKKWTGTAK
+574 
-585 SIELAI
+585 
-591 NDAFQFENMTVAYS
+591 
-605 KLPSIDLD
+605 LD
-613 ESQDNAETI
+613 ESQNNAETI

-655 GSPLDGATIKQIANV
+655 GSPLEGATIKQIASV
-670 VENNDGAVINFEDA
+670 TEKDDGAVINFKDA
-684 PATLVAGMAYL
+684 PATLEAGKAYL
-695 VRTTTA
+695 VRTATA
-701 IENPTFNGVTVK
+701 IVNPTFNGVTVK
-713 NVVPTN
+713 NVDPTN

-727 LIGIYSPLKIDA
+727 LIGIYSPLNIDA

>member
-1 MKRILRSFFLLLLVI
+1 MLVVWVSGFAQEVTLDFTNATKDWGITTTPTTKATKFTNGTYTIEASKGFKQSGDGVLLGKSGATLTLPAFDFAVEKI
-16 VWSSNALAVTSP
+16 VVKKNTGNSQVSPKVKQNIFVGSQAVSTQTTGADKDQTYEIKADYQKAGNIYTLKVTS
-28 YSYTFGKAQNAD
+28 SHNTQF
-40 FTSKNQTKKLGG
+40 SK
-52 IDWTLASDAQKI
+52 IEI
-64 ITSANPSGQQ
+64 Y
-74 IGTNNNPVKN
+74 
-84 ATISTTAIPGTIKS
+84 
-98 ITVTA
+98 
-103 KAASKDAKMSLSVLV
+103 KAAS
-118 NNVQYGNKIDLS
+118 
-130 KDESNYEFKNN
+130 
-141 NNLQSGKIE
+141 
-150 IKFINS
+150 
-156 ASKGGFFIKNISVT
+156 
-170 FEEGTSA
+170 SA

-194 EEATQGQEA
+194 EEAAQGQDA
-203 VVKTGDKTLTGAT
+203 VVKAGEKTLTGAT
-216 ITYSFESADG
+216 VTYSFESADG

-297 SFVKPTIKFTDER
+297 SFEKPTIKFTDEI
-310 GDDVTESAEL
+310 GDDVTAAADIIY
-320 TYSVS
+320 TVS
-325 PEGVVEIDKNSG
+325 PETVVKLDNEGNV
-337 DITKWLAPGVAT
+337 TQWLAPGVAT
-349 VKAHTDYGYD
+349 ITAKTEYGKNYYD

-366 EKVKLATTLTLDEGL
+366 EKVKLATTLTLNEGL
-381 KTTGKIGETLD
+381 KTTGEIGETLD
-392 CPAWTLKAGETVLS
+392 CPAWTLKAGENALS
-406 GKTVVLTSDNDDAV
+406 GKTVVLTSDNEDVV

-433 SANITLSFNG
+433 SAKITLSFNS

-458 VDPNAAEVTFDF
+458 VDPNALEVTFDF
-470 SKPAAYGDYE
+470 SKPADYGYE
-480 APSTNG
+480 APTTNG
-486 SATYLEEGNTLTSGV
+486 SATNLEEGNTLTSGV
-501 ITITNV
+501 VTITNV
-507 QNGWTIRTDGSKGT
+507 QNGWKINSNGLKST

-527 MYRGTIQFRVYDNAV
+527 MYKGTIQFRTYENAV
-542 LTLSAADGCVI
+542 LTLSVADGYVI

-574 NVNKKWTGTAK
+574 KNNKKWTGSAK

-605 KLPSIDLD
+605 KLPSIGLD
-613 ESQDNAETI
+613 ESKDNAETI
-622 SGNADKTVNVKL
+622 LGNADKTVNVKL

-655 GSPLDGATIKQIANV
+655 GSPLEGATIKQIAS
-670 VENNDGAVINFEDA
+670 VEEKTDGAVINFEDA
-684 PATLVAGMAYL
+684 PATLEAGKAYL
-695 VRTTTA
+695 VRTATA
-701 IENPTFNGVTVK
+701 IVNPTFNGVTVK

-719 CSGNENYQ
+719 CSRNENYQ
-727 LIGIYSPLKIDA
+727 LIGIYSPKNIDA

-746 GINNQDKLAKVK
+746 GINNQDKLAKVMK
-758 ENTSIKGMR
+758 DTSIKGMR

>member
-1 MKRILRSFFLLLLVI
+1 MKRVKAAPTKDVG
-16 VWSSNALAVTSP
+16 VWTEVTQSLSEYTNVYVRVY
-28 YSYTFGKAQNAD
+28 YSG
-40 FTSKNQTKKLGG
+40 
-52 IDWTLASDAQKI
+52 
-64 ITSANPSGQQ
+64 TSA
-74 IGTNNNPVKN
+74 IRC
-84 ATISTTAIPGTIKS
+84 IDD
-98 ITVTA
+98 VTLTY
-103 KAASKDAKMSLSVLV
+103 KVAS
-118 NNVQYGNKIDLS
+118 
-130 KDESNYEFKNN
+130 
-141 NNLQSGKIE
+141 
-150 IKFINS
+150 
-156 ASKGGFFIKNISVT
+156 
-170 FEEGTSA
+170 SA

-194 EEATQGQEA
+194 DKATQGQAA
-203 VVKTGDKTLTGAT
+203 VVKAGEKILTGAT
-216 ITYSFESADG
+216 VTYSFESAAG
-226 IFEETTTDG
+226 IFKETLASEG
-235 LFSLKAG
+235 LFSLNAG

-366 EKVKLATTLTLDEGL
+366 EKVKLATTLTLNEGL
-381 KTTGKIGETLD
+381 KTTGEIDETLD
-392 CPAWTLKAGETVLS
+392 CPAWTLKAGDNVLS
-406 GKTVVLTSDNDDAV
+406 GKTVALTSDNDDVV

-458 VDPNAAEVTFDF
+458 VDPNALVSTFDF
-470 SKPAAYGDYE
+470 VNNTYGYGRTE
-480 APSTNG
+480 KLNKGEIISNRTPITIVNTKNG
-486 SATYLEEGNTLTSGV
+486 SHTQTTFTNTDLRNYKDAILTINAAKGYLITKITMTGKRFLQLSLNDNNGTWNNKKDTTGEWSGSSSSV
-501 ITITNV
+501 SFTNLGS
-507 QNGWTIRTDGSKGT
+507 NDG
-521 NKSRFH
+521 
-527 MYRGTIQFRVYDNAV
+527 NAV
-542 LTLSAADGCVI
+542 
-553 TGFVYNSAK
+553 
-562 GENLT
+562 
-567 ASTGSYD
+567 SYYTI
-574 NVNKKWTGTAK
+574 N
-585 SIELAI
+585 IEY
-591 NDAFQFENMTVAYS
+591 VAV
-605 KLPSIDLD
+605 KPVTLD

-622 SGNADKTVNVKL
+622 SGNADKTVNVNL

-655 GSPLDGATIKQIANV
+655 GSPLEGATIKQIAS
-670 VENNDGAVINFEDA
+670 VEEKTDCAVINFEDA
-684 PATLVAGMAYL
+684 PATLEAGKAYL
-695 VRTTTA
+695 VRTATA
-701 IENPTFNGVTVK
+701 IVNPTFNGVTVK
-713 NVVPTN
+713 NVDPTN
-719 CSGNENYQ
+719 CSGNEKYQ
-727 LIGIYSPLKIDA
+727 LIGIYSPLNIDA

>member
-16 VWSSNALAVTSP
+16 AWSSNALAVTSP
-28 YSYTFGKAQNAD
+28 YSYTFGKAKNAD

-52 IDWTLASDAQKI
+52 IDWTLASDAKNI
-64 ITSANPSGQQ
+64 ITSANSSGQQ
-74 IGTNNNPVKN
+74 IGSNKYPVKN

-98 ITVTA
+98 ITVIA
-103 KAASKDAKMSLSVLV
+103 KAASNDAKMSLSVLV

-130 KDESNYEFKNN
+130 RDESNYEFKNN

-156 ASKGGFFIKNISVT
+156 ASKGGFYIKNITVT

-194 EEATQGQEA
+194 EEAAQGQEA

-216 ITYSFESADG
+216 VTYSFESADG

-310 GDDVTESAEL
+310 GDDVTAAADII
-320 TYSVS
+320 YNAS
-325 PEGVVEIDKNSG
+325 PETVVKLDNEGNV
-337 DITKWLAPGVAT
+337 TQWLAPGVAT
-349 VKAHTDYGYD
+349 ITATTEYGNKYYD

-366 EKVKLATTLTLDEGL
+366 EKVKLATTLTLNEGL

-392 CPAWTLKAGETVLS
+392 CPTWTLKAGDNVLS
-406 GKTVVLTSDNDDAV
+406 GKTVVLTSDNEDVV

-433 SANITLSFNG
+433 SANITLSFNS

-458 VDPNAAEVTFDF
+458 VDPNALVSTFDF
-470 SKPAAYGDYE
+470 VNNTYGYGRTE
-480 APSTNG
+480 TLNKGEIISNRTPITIVNTKNG
-486 SATYLEEGNTLTSGV
+486 STTSTTFRNNDLRNYKDAILTINAAKGYLITKITMTGKRFLQLSLNDNNGTWNKKRESGEWSGSSSSV
-501 ITITNV
+501 SFTNL
-507 QNGWTIRTDGSKGT
+507 GSSDDG
-521 NKSRFH
+521 
-527 MYRGTIQFRVYDNAV
+527 NAV
-542 LTLSAADGCVI
+542 
-553 TGFVYNSAK
+553 
-562 GENLT
+562 
-567 ASTGSYD
+567 SYYTI
-574 NVNKKWTGTAK
+574 N
-585 SIELAI
+585 IEYIAVKPV
-591 NDAFQFENMTVAYS
+591 T
-605 KLPSIDLD
+605 LD
-613 ESQDNAETI
+613 ESKDNTETI

-655 GSPLDGATIKQIANV
+655 GSPLEGATIKQIASV
-670 VENNDGAVINFEDA
+670 TEKDDGAVINFENA
-684 PATLVAGMAYL
+684 PATLEAGKAYL
-695 VRTTTA
+695 VRTATA
-701 IENPTFNGVTVK
+701 IVNPTFNGVTVK
-713 NVVPTN
+713 NVDPTN
-719 CSGNENYQ
+719 CSGNEKYQ
-727 LIGIYSPLKIDA
+727 LIGIYSPLNIDA

>member
-52 IDWTLASDAQKI
+52 IDWTLASDAKTI
-64 ITSANPSGQQ
+64 ITSAKSSGQQ
-74 IGTNNNPVKN
+74 IGSNNNPVKN

-98 ITVTA
+98 IIVTA

-130 KDESNYEFKNN
+130 RDESNYEFKNN

-156 ASKGGFFIKNISVT
+156 ASKGGFYIKNITVT

-194 EEATQGQEA
+194 EEAAQGQEA
-203 VVKTGDKTLTGAT
+203 VVKAGEKILTGAT
-216 ITYSFESADG
+216 VTYSFESAAG
-226 IFEETTTDG
+226 IFKETLASEG
-235 LFSLKAG
+235 LFSLNAG

-270 TVNYSAAKTPAL
+270 IVNYSAAKTPAL
-282 TFSAANVTVKQGEES
+282 AFSAANVTVKQGEEA

-392 CPAWTLKAGETVLS
+392 CPAWTLKAGENVLS
-406 GKTVVLTSDNDDAV
+406 GKTVALTSDNDDVV

-452 SYKLTV
+452 SYELTV
-458 VDPNAAEVTFDF
+458 VDPNALVSTFDF
-470 SKPAAYGDYE
+470 VNNTYGYDRTQRLNKGDIISNRTPITIVNTKNGLSTDTKFTNTDLRNYKAAILTINAAKGYLITKITMTGKRFLQLSLNDNNGTWNNKKDTTGE
-480 APSTNG
+480 WSGSSSSVSFTNLG
-486 SATYLEEGNTLTSGV
+486 SSDNGNTV
-501 ITITNV
+501 HYYTINIEYV
-507 QNGWTIRTDGSKGT
+507 
-521 NKSRFH
+521 
-527 MYRGTIQFRVYDNAV
+527 AV
-542 LTLSAADGCVI
+542 KPVT
-553 TGFVYNSAK
+553 
-562 GENLT
+562 
-567 ASTGSYD
+567 
-574 NVNKKWTGTAK
+574 
-585 SIELAI
+585 
-591 NDAFQFENMTVAYS
+591 
-605 KLPSIDLD
+605 LD

-622 SGNADKTVNVKL
+622 LGNADKTVNVKL

-655 GSPLDGATIKQIANV
+655 GSPLEGATIKQIASV
-670 VENNDGAVINFEDA
+670 TEKDDGAVINFENA
-684 PATLVAGMAYL
+684 PATLEAGNAYL
-695 VRTTTA
+695 VRTATA
-701 IENPTFNGVTVK
+701 IVNPTFNGVTVK
-713 NVVPTN
+713 NVVPAN
-719 CSGNENYQ
+719 CSGNDNYQ
-727 LIGIYSPLKIDA
+727 LIGIYSPKNIDA

-746 GINNQDKLAKVK
+746 GINNQNKLAKVMK
-758 ENTSIKGMR
+758 DTSIKGMR

>member
-16 VWSSNALAVTSP
+16 VWSSNALAQETLSVDFESKLATYTDWKFSNIVQSKAVTAHGG
-28 YSYTFGKAQNAD
+28 TFYGNTNGKTTA
-40 FTSKNQTKKLGG
+40 FVQTKNIIAAPQQLTFYFSKESSNNNQNSFWKIQVSSNGSKWSDVKRVKAAPTKDVG
-52 IDWTLASDAQKI
+52 VWTEVTQSLSEYTNVYVRVYYSG
-64 ITSANPSGQQ
+64 TSA
-74 IGTNNNPVKN
+74 IRC
-84 ATISTTAIPGTIKS
+84 IDD
-98 ITVTA
+98 VTLTY
-103 KAASKDAKMSLSVLV
+103 KAAS
-118 NNVQYGNKIDLS
+118 
-130 KDESNYEFKNN
+130 
-141 NNLQSGKIE
+141 
-150 IKFINS
+150 
-156 ASKGGFFIKNISVT
+156 
-170 FEEGTSA
+170 SA
-177 TATTVSFPKE
+177 TATTVSFQKE

-194 EEATQGQEA
+194 DEAAQGQAA
-203 VVKTGDKTLTGAT
+203 VVKAGEKTLTGAT
-216 ITYSFESADG
+216 VTYSFDSADG
-226 IFEETTTDG
+226 IFKETLASDG

-282 TFSAANVTVKQGEES
+282 TFSATNVTVKQGEES

-310 GDDVTESAEL
+310 GDDVTAAADII
-320 TYSVS
+320 YNAS
-325 PEGVVEIDKNSG
+325 PETVVKLDDEGNV
-337 DITKWLAPGVAT
+337 TQWLAPGVAT
-349 VKAHTDYGYD
+349 ITAMTEYGNKYYD

-381 KTTGKIGETLD
+381 KTTGEIGETLD
-392 CPAWTLKAGETVLS
+392 CPAWTLKAGENVLS
-406 GKTVVLTSDNDDAV
+406 GKTVVLTSDSKDVV

-458 VDPNAAEVTFDF
+458 VDPNALVSTFDF
-470 SKPAAYGDYE
+470 VKNTYGYGRTDKLNKGEIISNRTPITIVNTKNGLSTDTKFTNTDLRNYKAAILTINAAKGYLITKITMTGKRFLQLSLNDNNGTWNNKKDTTGE
-480 APSTNG
+480 WSGSSSSVSFTNLG
-486 SATYLEEGNTLTSGV
+486 SSDNGNTV
-501 ITITNV
+501 HYYTINIEYV
-507 QNGWTIRTDGSKGT
+507 
-521 NKSRFH
+521 
-527 MYRGTIQFRVYDNAV
+527 AV
-542 LTLSAADGCVI
+542 KPVT
-553 TGFVYNSAK
+553 
-562 GENLT
+562 
-567 ASTGSYD
+567 
-574 NVNKKWTGTAK
+574 
-585 SIELAI
+585 
-591 NDAFQFENMTVAYS
+591 
-605 KLPSIDLD
+605 LD

-622 SGNADKTVNVKL
+622 LGNADKTVNVKL

-655 GSPLDGATIKQIANV
+655 GSPLEGATIKQIASV
-670 VENNDGAVINFEDA
+670 TEKDDGAVINFENA
-684 PATLVAGMAYL
+684 PATLEAGNAYL
-695 VRTTTA
+695 VRTATA
-701 IENPTFNGVTVK
+701 IVNPTFNGVTVK
-713 NVVPTN
+713 NVVPAN
-719 CSGNENYQ
+719 CSGNDNYQ
-727 LIGIYSPLKIDA
+727 LIGIYSPKNIDA

-746 GINNQDKLAKVK
+746 GINNQNKLAKVMK
-758 ENTSIKGMR
+758 DTSIKGMR

>member
-40 FTSKNQTKKLGG
+40 FTSKNQTTKLGG
-52 IDWTLASDAQKI
+52 IDWTLASDAKNI
-64 ITSANPSGQQ
+64 ITSVNSSGQQ
-74 IGTNNNPVKN
+74 IGSNKYPVKN

-103 KAASKDAKMSLSVLV
+103 KAASNDAKMSLSVLV

-130 KDESNYEFKNN
+130 RTESIYEFKNI

-150 IKFINS
+150 IKFVNS
-156 ASKGGFFIKNISVT
+156 ASKGGFYIKNITVT

-194 EEATQGQEA
+194 DKATQGQVA
-203 VVKTGDKTLTGAT
+203 VVKAGEKILTGAT
-216 ITYSFESADG
+216 VTYSFESADG
-226 IFEETTTDG
+226 IFKEALASEG
-235 LFSLKAG
+235 LFSLNAG

-310 GDDVTESAEL
+310 GDDVTAAADII
-320 TYSVS
+320 YNAS
-325 PEGVVEIDKNSG
+325 PETVVKLDDEGNV
-337 DITKWLAPGVAT
+337 TQWLAPGVAT
-349 VKAHTDYGYD
+349 ITAMTEYGNKYYD

-381 KTTGKIGETLD
+381 KTTGEIGETLD
-392 CPAWTLKAGETVLS
+392 CPAWTLKAGENVLS
-406 GKTVVLTSDNDDAV
+406 GKTVVLTSDSKDVV

-458 VDPNAAEVTFDF
+458 VDPNALVSTFDF
-470 SKPAAYGDYE
+470 VKNTYGYGRTDKLNKGE
-480 APSTNG
+480 IISNRTPITIVNTKNG
-486 SATYLEEGNTLTSGV
+486 SSTSTTFRNNDLRNYKAAILTINAAKGYLITKITMTGNRFLQLLLNDNNGTWNKERQTGEWLGSSSSV
-501 ITITNV
+501 SFTNL
-507 QNGWTIRTDGSKGT
+507 GSDDG
-521 NKSRFH
+521 
-527 MYRGTIQFRVYDNAV
+527 NAV
-542 LTLSAADGCVI
+542 
-553 TGFVYNSAK
+553 
-562 GENLT
+562 
-567 ASTGSYD
+567 SYYTI
-574 NVNKKWTGTAK
+574 N
-585 SIELAI
+585 IEY
-591 NDAFQFENMTVAYS
+591 VAV
-605 KLPSIDLD
+605 KPVTLD
-613 ESQDNAETI
+613 ESQNNTETI

-646 CVPFDVTVA
+646 CVPFDVIVA
-655 GSPLDGATIKQIANV
+655 DSPLKDATIKQIAS
-670 VENNDGAVINFEDA
+670 VEEKTDGAVINFEDA
-684 PATLVAGMAYL
+684 PATLEAGKAYL

-713 NVVPTN
+713 NVDPTN
-719 CSGNENYQ
+719 CSRNENYQ
-727 LIGIYSPLKIDA
+727 LIGIYSPKNIDA

-746 GINNQDKLAKVK
+746 GINNQDKLAKVMK
-758 ENTSIKGMR
+758 DTSIKGMR

>member
-1 MKRILRSFFLLLLVI
+1 ML
-16 VWSSNALAVTSP
+16 
-28 YSYTFGKAQNAD
+28 
-40 FTSKNQTKKLGG
+40 
-52 IDWTLASDAQKI
+52 
-64 ITSANPSGQQ
+64 
-74 IGTNNNPVKN
+74 
-84 ATISTTAIPGTIKS
+84 KS
-98 ITVTA
+98 IKVI
-103 KAASKDAKMSLSVLV
+103 
-118 NNVQYGNKIDLS
+118 Y
-130 KDESNYEFKNN
+130 
-141 NNLQSGKIE
+141 
-150 IKFINS
+150 
-156 ASKGGFFIKNISVT
+156 
-170 FEEGTSA
+170 EEGTSA

-194 EEATQGQEA
+194 EEAAQGQAA
-203 VVKTGDKTLTGAT
+203 VVKAGEKPLTGAT
-216 ITYSFESADG
+216 VTYSFESADG

-262 YAKSSASY
+262 YAKSSDSY
-270 TVNYSAAKTPAL
+270 IVNYSAAKTPAL
-282 TFSAANVTVKQGEES
+282 TFSAANVTVKQGEEA

-366 EKVKLATTLTLDEGL
+366 EKVKLATTLTLNEGL
-381 KTTGKIGETLD
+381 KTTGEIGETLD
-392 CPAWTLKAGETVLS
+392 CPAWTLKAGENVLS
-406 GKTVVLTSDNDDAV
+406 GKTVVLTSDNDAV
-420 KVDGN
+420 KLDGN

-433 SANITLSFNG
+433 SANIILSFKG
-443 DDDYQSSNV
+443 DDDYQSSKT

-470 SKPAAYGDYE
+470 SKPGKYGYDDP
-480 APSTNG
+480 ATNNETVIG
-486 SATYLEEGNTLTSGV
+486 VGNSIVSGIVSLTVTKESESS
-501 ITITNV
+501 NV
-507 QNGWTIRTDGSKGT
+507 
-521 NKSRFH
+521 KSRFWNSNGEIT
-527 MYRGTIQFRVYDNAV
+527 YRLYNGAINTVSVPQGYVITAISITDNNNGKSKLITIGENKDNSDWTGSAQSVIITGTGKAV
-542 LTLSAADGCVI
+542 LET
-553 TGFVYNSAK
+553 
-562 GENLT
+562 
-567 ASTGSYD
+567 
-574 NVNKKWTGTAK
+574 
-585 SIELAI
+585 
-591 NDAFQFENMTVAYS
+591 MTVTYS
-605 KLPSIDLD
+605 KLSSIGLD
-613 ESQDNAETI
+613 ESQDNTETI
-622 SGNADKTVNVKL
+622 SGNADKIVNVKL

-655 GSPLDGATIKQIANV
+655 GSPLEGATIKQIASV
-670 VENNDGAVINFEDA
+670 TEKTDGAVINFEDA
-684 PATLVAGMAYL
+684 PATLEAGKAYL

-701 IENPTFNGVTVK
+701 IVNPTFNGVTVK
-713 NVVPTN
+713 NVVPAN

-727 LIGIYSPLKIDA
+727 LIGIYSPLKIEA

-758 ENTSIKGMR
+758 QDTSIKGMR

-772 ANSATAAKLNFG
+772 ANSAAAAKLNFG